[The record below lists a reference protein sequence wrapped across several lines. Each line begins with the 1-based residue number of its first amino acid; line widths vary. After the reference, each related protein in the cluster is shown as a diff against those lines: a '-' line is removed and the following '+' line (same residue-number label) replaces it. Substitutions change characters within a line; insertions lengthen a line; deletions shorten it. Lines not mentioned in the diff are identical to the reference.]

1 MFTKRSREERT
12 PARMSC
18 FFAPLATRAT
28 AREVCQLIIQS
39 TTTTRSNKQ
48 MRISFT
54 QRAATSNQAAALNLS
69 IRTQTTCYALVA
81 PKMMTDFRPY
91 FQTRKSDARTKT
103 EPQWKQ
109 GGLTMSLGLRGIS
122 TLAQDKSIQWC
133 FAMVFPRMG
142 PFARFGHDSS
152 TIRSKM
158 HVFA

>member
-1 MFTKRSREERT
+1 MVQLRHQLCS
-12 PARMSC
+12 AGIGG
-18 FFAPLATRAT
+18 LAGELR
-28 AREVCQLIIQS
+28 RDC
-39 TTTTRSNKQ
+39 NKQ

-54 QRAATSNQAAALNLS
+54 QKAATSNQAAALNLS
-69 IRTQTTCYALVA
+69 IRSQTTCYALVA

-103 EPQWKQ
+103 EPQWKR
-109 GGLTMSLGLRGIS
+109 GGLTMSLRLRGIS
-122 TLAQDKSIQWC
+122 TLAQDKSIQLC

-152 TIRSKM
+152 TIRSKI